1 MNKEIILGYE
11 VERKRVKNINLR
23 VRSDG
28 SVYISVPL
36 NIDEY
41 SIIRYI
47 ESKKD
52 WIEKSKKKIDEF
64 KKNKVEETYTN
75 DSRIKFMGRSYTLK
89 VIKATY
95 NQLVFEENK
104 FILYTDTEEFEK
116 RKRIVEKFYYDE
128 SKKLFTKRIDFWKNI
143 MEEEVDRLIFKN
155 IKSKWGYCQ
164 TAKKLIA
171 LNIQLIKR
179 SPFEIDYVIVHELA
193 HLKHPDHSKNFYRHV
208 EKFMKNY
215 KEAENLLKY
224 I

>member
-64 KKNKVEETYTN
+64 KKKKVEETYTN

-164 TAKKLIA
+164 PAKKLIA

-208 EKFMKNY
+208 EKFLKNY

>member
-64 KKNKVEETYTN
+64 KKNKV
-75 DSRIKFMGRSYTLK
+75 
-89 VIKATY
+89 
-95 NQLVFEENK
+95 
-104 FILYTDTEEFEK
+104 
-116 RKRIVEKFYYDE
+116 
-128 SKKLFTKRIDFWKNI
+128 
-143 MEEEVDRLIFKN
+143 
-155 IKSKWGYCQ
+155 
-164 TAKKLIA
+164 
-171 LNIQLIKR
+171 
-179 SPFEIDYVIVHELA
+179 
-193 HLKHPDHSKNFYRHV
+193 
-208 EKFMKNY
+208 
-215 KEAENLLKY
+215 
-224 I
+224 